1 MPLEKM
7 IRSLEKLI
15 EHQEGL
21 NEIAVEKTDII
32 IRNDLE
38 ALQTIL
44 KQENKHIQI
53 IQKLEAEIFKLCI
66 EISEKN
72 GTIDA
77 NFTLSTVIE
86 YFPDEHQEC
95 LYELKERLAAQV
107 LTLQQ
112 RNQMNQDLLEQSLQ
126 FINVSLDL
134 LIPDMESFNYNPTV
148 QDEQKE
154 IHSLFDSKA

>member
-1 MPLEKM
+1 MSLEKM

-21 NEIAVEKTDII
+21 NNVAVEKTDII
-32 IRNDLE
+32 IKNDLE

-53 IQKLEAEIFKLCI
+53 IQKLEAEIFKLSK
-66 EISEKN
+66 EILGEN
-72 GTIDA
+72 GTVEA
-77 NFTLSTVIE
+77 NPTLSAVIE
-86 YFPDEHQEC
+86 CVPDEQREC
-95 LYELKERLAAQV
+95 LHELKERLAVKV

-126 FINVSLDL
+126 FINLSLDL
-134 LIPDMESFNYNPTV
+134 LIPDMDSFNYNPTV

-154 IHSLFDSKA
+154 THSIFDSKA

>member
-21 NEIAVEKTDII
+21 INVAVGKTDII
-32 IRNDLE
+32 IRNDIE

-53 IQKLEAEIFKLCI
+53 IQKLEAEIFKLGK
-66 EISEKN
+66 EILEKT
-72 GTIDA
+72 GYIDA
-77 NFTLSTVIE
+77 TQTLTAVIE
-86 YFPDEHQEC
+86 CVPEEKREYLH
-95 LYELKERLAAQV
+95 ELKERLTAAA

-112 RNQMNQDLLEQSLQ
+112 RNNLNQELLEQSLQ
-126 FINVSLDL
+126 FINLSLDL
-134 LIPDMESFNYNPTV
+134 LLPDMDSFNYNPTV

-154 IHSLFDSKA
+154 THSIFDSKA